1 MSLCID
7 ASAALALHFEDEFRP
22 FELLEERLAGGEE
35 ASRRDPNGLNCFMG
49 VDALSVTAHILNVNM
64 QPAVEIGGMIA
75 RTPGIKRG
83 SPHLTGTGV
92 LVRTIARL
100 HMQGLL
106 PEEIAAEYGHLTLA
120 QVHAALAYYLANREA
135 FAAEITAEDAEAER
149 LEREHL
155 HPACLA

>member
-1 MSLCID
+1 LLV
-7 ASAALALHFEDEFRP
+7 SAHVL
-22 FELLEERLAGGEE
+22 
-35 ASRRDPNGLNCFMG
+35 G
-49 VDALSVTAHILNVNM
+49 VNV
-64 QPAVEIGGMIA
+64 QPTVEIGGMIA

-83 SPHLTGTGV
+83 SPHLAGTGV

-135 FAAEITAEDAEAER
+135 FAVEIAAEDTEAER
-149 LEREHL
+149 LESEHR
-155 HPACLA
+155 HPACSA

>member
-1 MSLCID
+1 
-7 ASAALALHFEDEFRP
+7 
-22 FELLEERLAGGEE
+22 
-35 ASRRDPNGLNCFMG
+35 MG
-49 VDALSVTAHILNVNM
+49 VDALPVTAHISNVNI

-75 RTPGIKRG
+75 RTPGIKSG
-83 SPHLTGTGV
+83 SPHLAGTGV

-135 FAAEITAEDAEAER
+135 FAAEIAADDAEAER
-149 LEREHL
+149 LECEYR
-155 HPACLA
+155 HPACSA